1 MKKYLITLLSV
12 VMLSSTASYAG
23 QWGVG
28 VSGSIA
34 AIAADGSETE
44 SANTGTENSTR
55 SATASNNAIIGSIFA
70 EYTADSGFTLGFDYI
85 PGSAD
90 VSSKSI
96 KRTDVTADA
105 DEGVQDDGDRTAQ
118 AEVDNHMTIYA
129 EIPLHNGLF
138 FKGGYVEMD
147 VTGTETSTISTTSTY
162 GTQTADGYV
171 YGLGYRDSFGDNG
184 FYKVEA
190 THTAFDS
197 ITISSSGDHSIT
209 ADLDVTQ
216 AKFSVGYNF

>member
-12 VMLSSTASYAG
+12 VMLSSTAAYAG

-34 AIAADGSETE
+34 AIAADGSESE

-70 EYTADSGFTLGFDYI
+70 EYKSDSGMTLGIDYI

-105 DEGVQDDGDRTAQ
+105 DEAAQDDGDRTAQ

-147 VTGTETSTISTTSTY
+147 VTGTETSTITTTSTY

-171 YGLGYRDSFGDNG
+171 YLSLI
-184 FYKVEA
+184 
-190 THTAFDS
+190 H
-197 ITISSSGDHSIT
+197 I
-209 ADLDVTQ
+209 
-216 AKFSVGYNF
+216 

>member
-12 VMLSSTASYAG
+12 VMLSSTAAYAG

-34 AIAADGSETE
+34 AIAADGQESETG
-44 SANTGTENSTR
+44 NTGTENSVR
-55 SATASNNAIIGSIFA
+55 SSTASNNAIIASIFA
-70 EYTADSGFTLGFDYI
+70 EYTADSGMTLGIDYI

-105 DEGVQDDGDRTAQ
+105 DEAAQDDGDRTAQ

-138 FKGGYVEMD
+138 LKGGYVEMD
-147 VTGTETSTISTTSTY
+147 VTGTESSTITTTSSY
-162 GTQTADGYV
+162 GTTTADGYV
-171 YGLGYRDSFGDNG
+171 YGLGYRDAFGENG
-184 FYKVEA
+184 FYRVEA

-197 ITISSSGDHSIT
+197 ITINSSGDHSIT